1 MQDDHQQDHEHHHDH
16 EHHEHGHDHE
26 HHQEHVDISDVSLA
40 TSATLHCLMG
50 CGLGELV
57 GMLIAMAL
65 SLAIVPSI
73 VLAVSLGFVF
83 GFILGM
89 RPLLKHGYSFNNAFK
104 QVIIAEG
111 FSILFMETAEVLVE
125 VYTPGFMQAGLL
137 DPILWVGMLCA
148 LAAGFIAAWPIN
160 FIMVKKGY
168 PHQH

>member
-1 MQDDHQQDHEHHHDH
+1 MQDDHQQHHDH

-83 GFILGM
+83 GLILGM

-104 QVIIAEG
+104 LVIIAEG

-125 VYTPGFMQAGLL
+125 VYTPCFMQAGLV
-137 DPILWVGMLCA
+137 DQILWVGVFFG
-148 LAAGFIAAWPIN
+148 LAACCSRGCVLYFSCGGMGI
-160 FIMVKKGY
+160 
-168 PHQH
+168 